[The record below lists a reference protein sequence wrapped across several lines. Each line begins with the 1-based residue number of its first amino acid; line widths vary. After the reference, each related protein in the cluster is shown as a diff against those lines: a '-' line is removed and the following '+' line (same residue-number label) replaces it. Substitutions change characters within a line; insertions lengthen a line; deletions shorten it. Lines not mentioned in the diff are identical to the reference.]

1 MFRVL
6 FLIVVPLILPAV
18 TYIIWRTFMPPT
30 FGGSEA
36 IARDQWEPLPWGWL
50 LVCGGVLVV
59 ISLTTFIVFPDIFV
73 GI

>member
-6 FLIVVPLILPAV
+6 FLIVVPLFLPAA
-18 TYIIWRTFMPPT
+18 TYIIWRTIMPPK

-36 IARDQWEPLPWGWL
+36 AANAEWEPLPWRWL
-50 LVCGGVLVV
+50 LVCGGVLTVV
-59 ISLTTFIVFPDIFV
+59 ALTTFIVFPDIFV